1 MASSFRDGLVGTAD
15 YENAYSGPEFARLE
29 AFSNS
34 WRRTNESVLSAYSW
48 WADPLNHWSRRWEY
62 PFAWDRIASDAAA
75 RGPDRPYRLL
85 DAGSGVTF
93 FPSFLTTEIPGAE
106 VTCCDYDPD
115 YDAIY
120 ARLDQACPR
129 PVRYS
134 RADLREL
141 PFPDASF
148 EAIYCISVLEHT
160 RDYPQILREFSR
172 VLVPDGRLIC
182 TFDVSPDGHNE
193 IDPDQ
198 ALHLLA
204 SIRENFPVGG
214 LSDSEFQAGLRDPD
228 LWTTR
233 SAYRRDRRLVPAHRR
248 GLRVILGGLR
258 RGRLWVL
265 QRYSLLACCGLSAR
279 KGE

>member
-1 MASSFRDGLVGTAD
+1 MASPFRDGLVRAAD
-15 YENAYSGPEFARLE
+15 YETTHSGPEFARLE
-29 AFSNS
+29 TFSNA

-62 PFAWDRIASDAAA
+62 PYVADRVMADAAGREA
-75 RGPDRPYRLL
+75 GRPYRIL

-93 FPSFLTTEIPGAE
+93 FPAFLTTEIPGAE

-120 ARLDQACPR
+120 DRLDQTSPR

-148 EAIYCISVLEHT
+148 EAVYCISVLEHT

-172 VLVPDGRLIC
+172 VLVPDGRLVC
-182 TFDVSPDGHNE
+182 TFDVSPDGRNE
-193 IDPDQ
+193 IEPAR

-204 SIRENFPVGG
+204 SIREHFPVGA
-214 LSDSEFQAGLRDPD
+214 LSDSDFQAGMRAPD

-233 SAYRRDRRLVPAHRR
+233 SAYRLDRRLVPTHRR

-258 RGRLWVL
+258 RGRFWVL
-265 QRYSLLACCGLSAR
+265 QRYSLLACCGLAPR
-279 KGE
+279 KSG